1 MKFSYFFIDRPIFA
15 SVLSIL
21 VMLTGGI
28 TAFLLPVAQY
38 PNIVPPT
45 IVVTGAYPGADA
57 QTIAETVA
65 EPIEKQV
72 NGVSGMLYMSS
83 QSSNNGTMSLTVT
96 FAEGTDP
103 DIAQVLVQNRLA
115 SALPS
120 LPAIVRQIGVTA
132 QKTSPNFLLL
142 ITLFSPGDIYD
153 TEYLSNYAGIQIVDL
168 LKRVEGVGNVQVF
181 GGGDYSMRVWLNPY
195 RMADLKL
202 TVDDVA
208 QAIQSQNVQVAA
220 GIIGAPPAPEGTQ
233 LQLTV
238 TTLGRLTR
246 PEQFSNII
254 VKTGNDGQIVRLRD
268 VGSVILGARDYS
280 VTSYYDGKPGVALGV
295 SVEPGVNSVAT
306 AERVRNQM
314 EELSHRFNPGLAYR
328 IDYDTS
334 KFVIESLKEVAYTL
348 LIALLLVVVV
358 VAVFLQSWRA
368 AIIPLIAIPVSLV
381 GTFAALYVLRFSL
394 NTLSL
399 FGLVLAIGIV
409 VDDAIVVVENCQRHL
424 KEGLSPKGAAR
435 KAMDEVSG
443 PVVAIAVVLIAVFLP
458 TVFLPGI
465 SGQFYRQFGATVAVS
480 TLISAFNSLTLS
492 PALCA
497 LLLRGEARHNN
508 LATGAH
514 TAGWFFRGFN
524 RAFNHAADG
533 YAKLVRRV
541 LRLTVVALIVYAG
554 LLVLTGLAFKFVPSG
569 FVPTQDQ
576 GYLVVGAQL
585 PDSASLERTEA
596 VRLKVEEALRQIPEI
611 AHTIAISGF
620 SILSGPQSNGCTI
633 FVILKSFH
641 ERNSSRGS
649 LAAILRAVGER
660 TANIQEA
667 LVSAFPPPAVEG
679 IGSIGGFQFELEDRG
694 HLSLGELRAAADQLS
709 GAANQLPILR
719 IFSNLRTE
727 VPQLYVDLD
736 RTKVER
742 LGVPI
747 TNVFYALQA
756 YLGGSYVND
765 FNFLGRTFQVNIQAG
780 ADFRAQANQIGRLLT
795 INRQNEMVPF
805 NAFATVK
812 TITGPDRVTHYNL
825 FTAADFFGRT
835 FPGISSGQAIDAMEA
850 VSSRIL
856 PPQMSIEWTG
866 LTYQEIRAG
875 HTAIFAFALS
885 VLIVFL
891 ALAAL
896 YESWSLPLAVILI
909 VPTCLSAAI
918 TGVVLHGSE
927 NNVFTQIGFI
937 VLVGLACK
945 NAILIVEFA
954 RKELESG
961 KDRIDAVVE
970 ACRVRLRPILMTS
983 FAFIFGVFPLVISSG
998 AGAEMRQALGI
1009 AVLSG
1014 MIGVTLFGL
1023 FLTPVFFVVLSGPRS
1038 KPRKR
1043 PGESRDRADRKA
1055 E

>member
-1 MKFSYFFIDRPIFA
+1 
-15 SVLSIL
+15 
-21 VMLTGGI
+21 
-28 TAFLLPVAQY
+28 
-38 PNIVPPT
+38 
-45 IVVTGAYPGADA
+45 
-57 QTIAETVA
+57 
-65 EPIEKQV
+65 
-72 NGVSGMLYMSS
+72 
-83 QSSNNGTMSLTVT
+83 
-96 FAEGTDP
+96 
-103 DIAQVLVQNRLA
+103 
-115 SALPS
+115 
-120 LPAIVRQIGVTA
+120 
-132 QKTSPNFLLL
+132 
-142 ITLFSPGDIYD
+142 
-153 TEYLSNYAGIQIVDL
+153 
-168 LKRVEGVGNVQVF
+168 
-181 GGGDYSMRVWLNPY
+181 
-195 RMADLKL
+195 
-202 TVDDVA
+202 
-208 QAIQSQNVQVAA
+208 
-220 GIIGAPPAPEGTQ
+220 
-233 LQLTV
+233 
-238 TTLGRLTR
+238 
-246 PEQFSNII
+246 
-254 VKTGNDGQIVRLRD
+254 
-268 VGSVILGARDYS
+268 
-280 VTSYYDGKPGVALGV
+280 
-295 SVEPGVNSVAT
+295 
-306 AERVRNQM
+306 
-314 EELSHRFNPGLAYR
+314 
-328 IDYDTS
+328 
-334 KFVIESLKEVAYTL
+334 
-348 LIALLLVVVV
+348 
-358 VAVFLQSWRA
+358 
-368 AIIPLIAIPVSLV
+368 
-381 GTFAALYVLRFSL
+381 
-394 NTLSL
+394 
-399 FGLVLAIGIV
+399 
-409 VDDAIVVVENCQRHL
+409 
-424 KEGLSPKGAAR
+424 
-435 KAMDEVSG
+435 
-443 PVVAIAVVLIAVFLP
+443 
-458 TVFLPGI
+458 
-465 SGQFYRQFGATVAVS
+465 
-480 TLISAFNSLTLS
+480 
-492 PALCA
+492 
-497 LLLRGEARHNN
+497 
-508 LATGAH
+508 
-514 TAGWFFRGFN
+514 
-524 RAFNHAADG
+524 
-533 YAKLVRRV
+533 
-541 LRLTVVALIVYAG
+541 
-554 LLVLTGLAFKFVPSG
+554 
-569 FVPTQDQ
+569 
-576 GYLVVGAQL
+576 
-585 PDSASLERTEA
+585 
-596 VRLKVEEALRQIPEI
+596 
-611 AHTIAISGF
+611 
-620 SILSGPQSNGCTI
+620 
-633 FVILKSFH
+633 
-641 ERNSSRGS
+641 
-649 LAAILRAVGER
+649 
-660 TANIQEA
+660 
-667 LVSAFPPPAVEG
+667 
-679 IGSIGGFQFELEDRG
+679 
-694 HLSLGELRAAADQLS
+694 LRAAADQLS